1 MSDERRQILTMLAEN
16 KITVDEAERLLK
28 AIDQTGD
35 APSAGAGSPQAES
48 APDADFS
55 STSFQCLDG
64 AVKGSQKKPKYL
76 YIRVMP
82 KHDEGKQAERVNI
95 RVPLIVLRA
104 GLKFGGILPNGAK
117 EKIRVALGEKGIDL
131 GKLDEHSF
139 NDIIEGLNELSI
151 DIDDKDERVTIY
163 CE

>member
-28 AIDQTGD
+28 AIDQAD
-35 APSAGAGSPQAES
+35 DRPSA
-48 APDADFS
+48 DD
-55 STSFQCLDG
+55 
-64 AVKGSQKKPKYL
+64 GSQVGEIAPEAGLQSASDQGQGAASGGSGKKPKYL

-82 KHDEGKQAERVNI
+82 KHDEGKHAERVNI
-95 RVPLIVLRA
+95 RVPLMVLRA
-104 GLKFGGILPNGAK
+104 GMKFSGILPQSAK

-131 GKLDEHSF
+131 GKLDEQSF
-139 NDIIEGLNELSI
+139 NEIMDGLNELSI
-151 DIDDKDERVTIY
+151 DIDDKDERVTIF